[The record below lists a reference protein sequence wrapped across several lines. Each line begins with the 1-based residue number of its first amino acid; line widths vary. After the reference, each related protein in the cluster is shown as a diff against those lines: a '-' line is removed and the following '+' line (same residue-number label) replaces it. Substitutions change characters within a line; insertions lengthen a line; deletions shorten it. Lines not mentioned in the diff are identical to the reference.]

1 MVYIYIYVYEYLNNI
16 IHVLSLSYDSPFRP
30 NGQKTMVL
38 PTSRTKSTFAIS
50 SLAGSWRHTCTR
62 DRWMMADLL
71 FMEQPPKKDGKV
83 IGDSLLSI
91 DDINLVYYHLWYQF
105 SVLSSMYHH
114 LWNIFIDYIY
124 QYIIDSSIFFTN
136 FCFSILF
143 WKANAL
149 RSGHVAGKPPNPW
162 IVGSKFGGRELE
174 VFTAGT
180 PSYLK
185 AFLLVAMYS
194 TRFVGCRSF
203 IWIHTYIHIY
213 I

>member
-1 MVYIYIYVYEYLNNI
+1 MYEYLNNI

-124 QYIIDSSIFFTN
+124 QYIIDSSIFF
-136 FCFSILF
+136 
-143 WKANAL
+143 
-149 RSGHVAGKPPNPW
+149 HQ
-162 IVGSKFGGRELE
+162 
-174 VFTAGT
+174 
-180 PSYLK
+180 
-185 AFLLVAMYS
+185 FLLFYIVLKGKRFEIGTCGGKTTQSMDRWFQVWRPRTGGVYS
-194 TRFVGCRSF
+194 WDTQLSKGFFTSCHVQHQVC
-203 IWIHTYIHIY
+203 WL
-213 I
+213 

>member
-1 MVYIYIYVYEYLNNI
+1 MVYIYEYLHNL

-38 PTSRTKSTFAIS
+38 PTSKTKSRFAIS
-50 SLAGSWRHTCTR
+50 SLAGSWRHTCTT

-105 SVLSSMYHH
+105 SVLSPMYHH
-114 LWNIFIDYIY
+114 LWNIFRDYIY
-124 QYIIDSSIFFTN
+124 QYIIDSSN
-136 FCFSILF
+136 LF
-143 WKANAL
+143 HRFLLFYLVLK
-149 RSGHVAGKPPNPW
+149 GKRFEIGTCGGKTTQSMDRWFQVWRPRTGGVYSW
-162 IVGSKFGGRELE
+162 DTQLSKGS
-174 VFTAGT
+174 
-180 PSYLK
+180 
-185 AFLLVAMYS
+185 FLLVAMYS

-203 IWIHTYIHIY
+203 IWIHTYIYIY
-213 I
+213 INYI